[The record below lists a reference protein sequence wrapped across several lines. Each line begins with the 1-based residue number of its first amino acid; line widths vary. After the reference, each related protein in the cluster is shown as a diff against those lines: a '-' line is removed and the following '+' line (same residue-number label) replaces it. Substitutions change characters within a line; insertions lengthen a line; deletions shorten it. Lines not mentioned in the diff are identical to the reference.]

1 MEIVLGALAAV
12 AGIVVLI
19 FVVGSLIGSQL
30 PVAHLATRSATFA
43 APPERIW
50 EVINDPAFMRTRGV
64 GEVKTETIES
74 VPPRRLVRRIVGE
87 SSFGGTWTSELQS
100 DAGGGTRLV
109 ITENG
114 EVYNAFFRFVSRY
127 IVGHHRT
134 IDSFLAALR
143 RHLETRGG

>member
-1 MEIVLGALAAV
+1 MEIVLAVLGALV
-12 AGIVVLI
+12 ALVVLALIVGIVV
-19 FVVGSLIGSQL
+19 GRRL
-30 PVAHLATRSATFA
+30 PVAHVATRSAIFA
-43 APPERIW
+43 APPERVW
-50 EVINDPAFMRTRGV
+50 ELITDPAFMRSRGV
-64 GEVKTETIES
+64 GDVKTETIES

-87 SSFGGTWTSELQS
+87 SDFGGTWTSELDA

-114 EVYNAFFRFVSRY
+114 EVYSGFFRFVSRY

-143 RHLETRGG
+143 RRLEATGQ